1 MKKIL
6 LVLVIFTHQQIFS
19 QNQKYLI
26 KPANIND
33 SSSNFGLSF
42 CSDGFVVFSTPTKE
56 KIDKKRKKNVQKESL
71 DFHIGYADEQGNI
84 HNVREL
90 GKGINSFSDE
100 IDIAFSPNHKTV
112 YFTKST
118 SADGSKNH
126 LELYK
131 ADVVT
136 IGYCKNII
144 KLPFNDDSY
153 SVTNPFVSADGKELY
168 FSSNMP
174 NSKGGFDI
182 YKVAIFGNN
191 EFGEPINLGNDI
203 NTKGDEVTPFV
214 TSKKIY
220 FSSNGHQGMGKLDVF
235 VANLNNLSTIRN
247 LGTPINSSGND
258 YYFKEKSNSNIGY
271 FTSDRASGSGKDDIY
286 FFKDVNKIIKIE
298 EEEFAKPKIK
308 EVIKKDTKKTI
319 VKKKKDPKFELRKQ
333 KLLAAKDV
341 VVSKEIIS
349 DNTKENTENLLANND
364 KNNTLLPILTTV
376 KSQKSTTVELV
387 KREETKVTDVIK
399 SEEIKDDFEKCQTLF
414 DNLNNIYFDL
424 DKYNLTSQAKNEL
437 GRVIQIMQRCPKI
450 IVLASSHTDSRA
462 GYEYNMELSRKRAN
476 AVMNYILR
484 NGKFSEDRIRSI
496 GFGEARL
503 LNKCT
508 DGVKCA
514 ERQHQIN
521 RRTEFEIANY

>member
-1 MKKIL
+1 MKKIFLL
-6 LVLVIFTHQQIFS
+6 LVVFLYQQMFS
-19 QNQKYLI
+19 QSQQYLI

-33 SSSNFGLSF
+33 SAPNFGLSF
-42 CSDGFVVFSTPTKE
+42 CADGFVVFSTPTKE
-56 KIDKKRKKNVQKESL
+56 KTNKKGKKNIQKESL

-100 IDIAFSPNHKTV
+100 IDIAFSPDHKVV
-112 YFTKST
+112 YFTKNT
-118 SADGSKNH
+118 SMNGSKDH

-144 KLPFNDDSY
+144 KLPFNDDAY
-153 SVTNPFVSADGKELY
+153 SVANPFVSPDGKELY

-174 NSKGGFDI
+174 SSKGGFDI
-182 YKVAIFGNN
+182 YKVAIFEDNK
-191 EFGEPINLGNDI
+191 FGEPVNLGSKI
-203 NTKGDEVTPFV
+203 NTKKDEVTPFV

-235 VANLNNLSTIRN
+235 IADLNNINIITN
-247 LGTPINSSGND
+247 LGTPINSNGND

-286 FFKDVNKIIKIE
+286 FFKDVNKILKIE
-298 EEEFAKPKIK
+298 EEFTEPEIK
-308 EVIKKDTKKTI
+308 EAIKKDTKKII
-319 VKKKKDPKFELRKQ
+319 VRKKKDPEFELRKQ
-333 KLLAAKDV
+333 KLLKVKNV
-341 VVSKEIIS
+341 VINKEVIS
-349 DNTKENTENLLANND
+349 NNTKPQETTENLLANSE
-364 KNNTLLPILTTV
+364 NNALLPILTTV
-376 KSQKSTTVELV
+376 KSQKSTTIELT
-387 KREETKVTDVIK
+387 KRKETKVTDVK
-399 SEEIKDDFEKCQTLF
+399 KQEKIKDDFEICQTLF
-414 DNLNNIYFDL
+414 DSLNNIYFDL
-424 DKYNLTSQAKNEL
+424 DKYNLTSQAKREL
-437 GRVIQIMQRCPKI
+437 ERVIQIMRRCPKI

-476 AVMNYILR
+476 TVMNYIVR
-484 NGKFSEDRIRSI
+484 NGSFSEDRIRSI